1 MKTLIG
7 KKIGMMQYYTDSGL
21 SVPATVLDVSNNYIT
36 RKVLKDDKVVLV
48 EVGKDKKKNFNKSE
62 EGMYKSLGFVPVITE
77 ASTKEITDLEL
88 ASVITPEIFKV
99 GDKVSVSGISK
110 GKGFA
115 GGVKRYGFH
124 GGSRTHGQSD
134 RERAPGSIGSGT
146 TLGRVFK
153 GTRMAGHMGVDNMTI
168 KNLKVLMVDSEKNL
182 IVVKGSVPGTS
193 NRSYLVIKGK

>member
-36 RKVLKDDKVVLV
+36 KKVLKDDKVVLV